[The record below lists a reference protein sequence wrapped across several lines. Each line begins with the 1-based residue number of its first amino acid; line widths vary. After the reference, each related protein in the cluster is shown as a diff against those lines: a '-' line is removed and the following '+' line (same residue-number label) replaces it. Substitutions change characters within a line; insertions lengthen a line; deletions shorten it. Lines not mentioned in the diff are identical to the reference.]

1 MYAHIVVLTAIST
14 PNVNPSQQI
23 IIFLNKEAI
32 PQVYE
37 LPITS

>member
-23 IIFLNKEAI
+23 IFLNKEAI